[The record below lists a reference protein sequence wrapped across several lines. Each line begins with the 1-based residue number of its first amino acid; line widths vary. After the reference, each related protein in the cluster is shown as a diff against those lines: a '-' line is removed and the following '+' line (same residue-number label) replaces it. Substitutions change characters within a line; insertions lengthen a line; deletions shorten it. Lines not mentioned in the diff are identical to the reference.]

1 MLDVLTSKGYAA
13 EALVIAD
20 LISKGIVP
28 CKPEIPTTA
37 FDLIAVYD
45 NEIRKI
51 QIKGCTPKEDGKLLV
66 DVRRSKAKDRSYSRE
81 SFDVLAVVNL
91 ETKEVAYIDYESL
104 GCPSQITL
112 RTSRPN
118 MNGYGKERQP
128 KLFSEFLDFPS
139 KKAPVA

>member
-28 CKPEIPTTA
+28 CKPEIPTTT
-37 FDLIAVYD
+37 FDLIAVHD

-51 QIKGCTPKEDGKLLV
+51 QIKGCTPKDGGKLLV
-66 DVRRSKAKDRSYSRE
+66 DIRRSKARDRSYSRE

-91 ETKEVAYIDYESL
+91 ETKEVAYIDYESF

-112 RTSRPN
+112 RTYEPS

-128 KLFSEFLDFPS
+128 KLFSEFLEFPRR
-139 KKAPVA
+139 KELAV